1 MSFYVY
7 LPSNVK
13 HINDKYL
20 NSEDG
25 EMSQNVTSNYTTHL
39 VERKKFDVPHEVAV
53 VDVTFMHS
61 WKIPVGQ
68 LFVIFRSDNRKR
80 ILKESKTDDVPD
92 FLRDMWKTK
101 SDLLLTDK
109 EREEKRLNEFELPD
123 DELFKVFNLYIYD
136 GEDLDSFLDR
146 LQYDIQIYYMKLIYN
161 YRLELYKKFVEKYPN
176 RTANREFFPYTNFTK
191 STFFSHDP
199 VVEQIKNELTFKSL
213 PTFSTGGRGWNVYT
227 NLGLKIRF
235 NGPICRLLKLPSYIE
250 LEKTH
255 VDQKATYESLLGIP
269 RTLKMTQLI
278 FIYTDIIKDQFV
290 GNTLSPL
297 IRTVHVDNDY
307 QKGGFISFDNPN
319 YFPVSKTHLD
329 SINIQIKDETG
340 LPINFVDAL
349 FSVTLH
355 FRPIV

>member
-25 EMSQNVTSNYTTHL
+25 EQSQNVTSNYTTHL
-39 VERKKFDVPHEVAV
+39 VERKKFNVPYEVAV

-68 LFVIFRSDNRKR
+68 LFVSFRSNNRKR
-80 ILKESKTDDVPD
+80 ILKESKKDDVPD
-92 FLRDMWKTK
+92 FFRQMWKEKTDLML
-101 SDLLLTDK
+101 SDQ
-109 EREEKRLNEFELPD
+109 EMEEKRLHEFELSD

-136 GEDLDSFLDR
+136 GEDLESFLDR
-146 LQYDIQIYYMKLIYN
+146 LQFDIQIYYMKLIYN
-161 YRLELYKKFVEKYPN
+161 YRVDLFMKLVEKYPN
-176 RTANREFFPYTNFTK
+176 RTFNRAFFPYGNFTRSK
-191 STFFSHDP
+191 FYSHDP
-199 VVEQIKNELTFKSL
+199 VVEEIKNELTFKTL
-213 PTFSTGGRGWNVYT
+213 PTFATGNRGWNVHT
-227 NLGLKIRF
+227 DLGLILRF
-235 NGPICRLLKLPSYIE
+235 NGPICRLLKIPNNME
-250 LEKTH
+250 LEKTS

-269 RTLKMTQLI
+269 RSLKMTQLL

-340 LPINFVDAL
+340 LPIHFVDAL